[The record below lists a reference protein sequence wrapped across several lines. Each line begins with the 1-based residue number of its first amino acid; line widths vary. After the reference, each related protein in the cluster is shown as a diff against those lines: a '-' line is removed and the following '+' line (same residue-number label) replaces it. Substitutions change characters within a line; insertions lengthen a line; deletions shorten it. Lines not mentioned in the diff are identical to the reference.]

1 MAQSTATTNGNNF
14 DFTSYN
20 DLMKKANS
28 GLQLFLALQNL
39 QNVETSMRRYKSP
52 FAKEIVDLVDELTDL
67 RNRIKA
73 SVAKRANSGNTEAI
87 DNLDSMR
94 NASASTDSTDNPST
108 PKVKVDRTT
117 VEGDIAPAI
126 TN

>member
-1 MAQSTATTNGNNF
+1 MAQSTATNTFNF
-14 DFTSYN
+14 DSYN
-20 DLMKKANS
+20 QLMKPANS
-28 GLQLFLALQNL
+28 GLKLFLALQLL
-39 QNVETSMRRYKSP
+39 QDVETNLRRYKSP
-52 FAKEIVDLVDELTDL
+52 FAKEVVDLVDEISDL

-94 NASASTDSTDNPST
+94 NASATTDSTDNPST
-108 PKVKVDRTT
+108 PKVRVDHTT
-117 VEGDIAPAI
+117 VEGDVASAI

>member
-1 MAQSTATTNGNNF
+1 MAQSTATNTFNF
-14 DFTSYN
+14 DAYN
-20 DLMKKANS
+20 QLMKPANS
-28 GLQLFLALQNL
+28 GLKLFLALQLL
-39 QNVETSMRRYKSP
+39 QDVETNLRRYKSP
-52 FAKEIVDLVDELTDL
+52 FAKEVVDLVDEISDL

-94 NASASTDSTDNPST
+94 NASATTDSTDNPST

-117 VEGDIAPAI
+117 VEGDVAPAI

>member
-1 MAQSTATTNGNNF
+1 MAQSTATNNF
-14 DFTSYN
+14 NFDSYN
-20 DLMKKANS
+20 QLMKPANS
-28 GLQLFLALQNL
+28 GLKIYLALQLL
-39 QNVETSMRRYKSP
+39 QDVETNLRRYKSP
-52 FAKEIVDLVDELTDL
+52 FAKEVVDLVDELTDL

-108 PKVKVDRTT
+108 PKLRVDHTT
-117 VEGDIAPAI
+117 VEGDVAPAI

>member
-1 MAQSTATTNGNNF
+1 MAQSTATNSFNF
-14 DFTSYN
+14 DTYN
-20 DLMKKANS
+20 QLMKPANS
-28 GLQLFLALQNL
+28 GLKIYLALQLLQDAETNL
-39 QNVETSMRRYKSP
+39 RRYKSP
-52 FAKEIVDLVDELTDL
+52 FAKEVVDLVDELTDL

-87 DNLDSMR
+87 DNQASMY

-108 PKVKVDRTT
+108 PKVRVDHTT
-117 VEGDIAPAI
+117 VEGDVAPAI

>member
-1 MAQSTATTNGNNF
+1 MAQSTATNTFNF
-14 DFTSYN
+14 DSYN
-20 DLMKKANS
+20 QLMKPANS
-28 GLQLFLALQNL
+28 GLKLFLALQLL
-39 QNVETSMRRYKSP
+39 QDVETNLRRYKSP
-52 FAKEIVDLVDELTDL
+52 FAKEVVDLVDEISDL

-94 NASASTDSTDNPST
+94 NASATTDSTDNPSI

-117 VEGDIAPAI
+117 VEGDVAPAI

>member
-1 MAQSTATTNGNNF
+1 MAQSTATNTFNF
-14 DFTSYN
+14 DSYN
-20 DLMKKANS
+20 QLMKPANS
-28 GLQLFLALQNL
+28 GLKLFLALQLL
-39 QNVETSMRRYKSP
+39 QDVETNLRRYKSP
-52 FAKEIVDLVDELTDL
+52 FAKEVVDLVDEISDL

-94 NASASTDSTDNPST
+94 NASATTDSTDNPST

-117 VEGDIAPAI
+117 VEGDVAPAI

>member
-1 MAQSTATTNGNNF
+1 MAQSTTTTNSFNF
-14 DFTSYN
+14 DQYN
-20 DLMKKANS
+20 QLMKPANS
-28 GLQLFLALQNL
+28 GLKTYLALQLL
-39 QNVETSMRRYKSP
+39 QDVETNLRRYKSP
-52 FAKEIVDLVDELTDL
+52 FAKEVVDLVDELTDL

-108 PKVKVDRTT
+108 SKVKVDRTT

>member
-1 MAQSTATTNGNNF
+1 MAQSTATNNF
-14 DFTSYN
+14 NFDSYN
-20 DLMKKANS
+20 QLMKPANS
-28 GLQLFLALQNL
+28 GLKLFLALQLL
-39 QNVETSMRRYKSP
+39 QDVETNLRRYKSP
-52 FAKEIVDLVDELTDL
+52 FAKEVVDLVDEISDL

-94 NASASTDSTDNPST
+94 NASATTDSTDNPST

-117 VEGDIAPAI
+117 VEGDVAPAI

>member
-1 MAQSTATTNGNNF
+1 MAQSTTTTNSFNF
-14 DFTSYN
+14 DQYN
-20 DLMKKANS
+20 QLMKPANS
-28 GLQLFLALQNL
+28 GLKIYLALQLL
-39 QNVETSMRRYKSP
+39 QDVETNLRRYKSP
-52 FAKEIVDLVDELTDL
+52 FAKEVVDLVDELTDL

-108 PKVKVDRTT
+108 SKVKVDRTT

>member
-1 MAQSTATTNGNNF
+1 MAQSTTTTNSFNF
-14 DFTSYN
+14 DQYN
-20 DLMKKANS
+20 QLMKPANS
-28 GLQLFLALQNL
+28 GLKIYLALQLL
-39 QNVETSMRRYKSP
+39 QDVETNLRRYKSP
-52 FAKEIVDLVDELTDL
+52 FAKEVVDLVDELTDL

-73 SVAKRANSGNTEAI
+73 SVTKRANSGNTEAI

-108 PKVKVDRTT
+108 SKVKVDRTT

>member
-1 MAQSTATTNGNNF
+1 MAQSTATNTFNF
-14 DFTSYN
+14 DSYN
-20 DLMKKANS
+20 QLMKPANS
-28 GLQLFLALQNL
+28 GLKLFLALQLL
-39 QNVETSMRRYKSP
+39 QDVETNLRRYKSP
-52 FAKEIVDLVDELTDL
+52 FAKEVVDLVDEISDL

-94 NASASTDSTDNPST
+94 NASATTDSTDNPST
-108 PKVKVDRTT
+108 PKLRVDHTT
-117 VEGDIAPAI
+117 VEGDVAPAI

>member
-1 MAQSTATTNGNNF
+1 MAQSTATNTFNF
-14 DFTSYN
+14 DSYN
-20 DLMKKANS
+20 QLMKPANS
-28 GLQLFLALQNL
+28 GLKLFLALQLL
-39 QNVETSMRRYKSP
+39 QDVETNLRRYKSP
-52 FAKEIVDLVDELTDL
+52 FAKEVVDLVDEISDL

-94 NASASTDSTDNPST
+94 NASATTDSTDNPST

-117 VEGDIAPAI
+117 VEGDVTPAI

>member
-1 MAQSTATTNGNNF
+1 
-14 DFTSYN
+14 
-20 DLMKKANS
+20 MKPANS
-28 GLQLFLALQNL
+28 GLKLFLALQLL
-39 QNVETSMRRYKSP
+39 QDVETNLRRYKSP
-52 FAKEIVDLVDELTDL
+52 FAKEVVDLVDELTDL

-108 PKVKVDRTT
+108 PKLRVDKTT
-117 VEGDIAPAI
+117 VEGDVAPAI

>member
-1 MAQSTATTNGNNF
+1 MAQSTATNTFNF
-14 DFTSYN
+14 DSYN
-20 DLMKKANS
+20 QLMKPANS
-28 GLQLFLALQNL
+28 GLKLFLALQLL
-39 QNVETSMRRYKSP
+39 QDVETNLRRYKSP
-52 FAKEIVDLVDELTDL
+52 FAKEVVDLVDEISDL
-67 RNRIKA
+67 RNRIKS

-94 NASASTDSTDNPST
+94 NASATTDSTDNPST

-117 VEGDIAPAI
+117 VEGDVAPAI

>member
-1 MAQSTATTNGNNF
+1 MAQSTATTKSNF
-14 DFTSYN
+14 DFTKYN
-20 DLMKKANS
+20 EIMKPANS
-28 GLQLFLALQNL
+28 GLRLFLALQQL
-39 QNVETSMRRYKSP
+39 QEVETQLRRYKSP
-52 FAKEIVDLVDELTDL
+52 FAKEIVDLVDEVTDL

-94 NASASTDSTDNPST
+94 NVSATTDSTDNPST
-108 PKVKVDRTT
+108 PKVKVDRTN

>member
-1 MAQSTATTNGNNF
+1 MAQSTATNNF
-14 DFTSYN
+14 NFDTYN
-20 DLMKKANS
+20 QLMKPANS
-28 GLQLFLALQNL
+28 GLKLFLALQLL
-39 QNVETSMRRYKSP
+39 QDVETNLRRYKSP
-52 FAKEIVDLVDELTDL
+52 FAKEVVDLVDEISDL

-94 NASASTDSTDNPST
+94 NASATTDSTDNPST

-117 VEGDIAPAI
+117 VEGDVAPAI